1 MTLTMLELVLFTI
14 LTAATPLVIAALGEL
29 VTERSGVLNLGVE
42 GMMIAGAA
50 CAFAVAI
57 VSGSTS
63 LGILAGMGAGV
74 ALSAAFGVLVIFFA
88 ANQVATGLALT
99 ILGTGLA
106 GLVGSGFI
114 GLKRDSAVH
123 LYIPLISELPLIGKL
138 LFSHDLF
145 VYLGFALVAGVAWFL
160 NKTRAGLVL
169 RAIGENHGSAHA
181 LGLPVRRVRFLA
193 ILFGGACAGL
203 AGAYLSLSYTPFWAP
218 GMTAGRGW
226 IALALVVFASW
237 RPLYA
242 FAGALLFGGATVL
255 QLHAQAAALGI
266 PGQLLTALPYLATIL
281 ALVILSLR
289 RRRGSVAPAS
299 LGLSFM
305 PER

>member
-14 LTAATPLVIAALGEL
+14 LTAATPLVIAAIGEL

-50 CAFAVAI
+50 CAFAIAI
-57 VSGSTS
+57 VTGSTA
-63 LGILAGMGAGV
+63 LGIFAGISAGMV
-74 ALSAAFGVLVIFFA
+74 LSAIFAVLVIFLA

-114 GLKRDSAVH
+114 GLKREAAVH
-123 LYIPLISELPLIGKL
+123 LSIPVLSDLPLIGKL

-145 VYLGFALVAGVAWFL
+145 VYLGWVLVAGVAWFL
-160 NKTRAGLVL
+160 NSTRAGLVL
-169 RAIGENHGSAHA
+169 RAIGENHESAHA
-181 LGLPVRRVRFLA
+181 LGLPVRLVRFLA

-218 GMTAGRGW
+218 GMSAGRGW

-237 RPLYA
+237 QPLYA

-266 PGQLLTALPYLATIL
+266 PGQLLTALPYLATIV
-281 ALVILSLR
+281 ALVILSMK

-299 LGLSFM
+299 LGLSFI